1 MREIVLDTETTGLDP
16 GSGDR
21 VVEIGCVEL
30 LNTVPTGR
38 TFHKYLNP
46 QRFMPSVARAVH
58 GLTDDFLRDK
68 PLFADVCEELA
79 TFLDGARVIAHNAEF
94 DIGFLNSELER
105 VGRPPLACEVIDTV
119 RLARRKYPGAP
130 ASLDALCDRFK
141 IDKSAR
147 DKHGALLDARLLADV
162 YLELCGGRQPGLAL
176 AAQTAVAAL
185 STMEQLQPRPPRPH
199 TPSAD
204 ELAAH
209 QAFLA
214 GIKEPIW
221 LAGVV

>member
-1 MREIVLDTETTGLDP
+1 MREVILDTETTGLDH

-30 LNTVPTGR
+30 LNTVQTGR

-46 QRFMPSVARAVH
+46 QRYMPSMAQAVH
-58 GLTDDFLRDK
+58 GLTDAFLRDK
-68 PLFADVCEELA
+68 PLFADVCDELLV
-79 TFLDGARVIAHNAEF
+79 FLDGARVIAHNAEF
-94 DIGFLNSELER
+94 DIGFLNAELAR
-105 VGRPPLACEVIDTV
+105 VERPPLACEIIDTV

-130 ASLDALCDRFK
+130 ASLDALLDRFR
-141 IDKSAR
+141 IDKTAR
-147 DKHGALLDARLLADV
+147 DKHGALLDARLLAEV

-176 AAQTAVAAL
+176 AVQATVAAL
-185 STMEQLQPRPPRPH
+185 SSIARREPRPARPH
-199 TPSAD
+199 LPSAD

-214 GIKEPIW
+214 GLKEPIW
-221 LAGVV
+221 LAA

>member
-1 MREIVLDTETTGLDP
+1 MREVVLDTETTGLDH

-46 QRFMPSVARAVH
+46 QRYMPSTAQAVH
-58 GLTDDFLRDK
+58 GLTDEFLRDK
-68 PLFADVCEELA
+68 PLFVDVCEELL

-94 DIGFLNSELER
+94 DIGFLNAELAR
-105 VGRPPLACEVIDTV
+105 VERPPLACEVIDTV

-130 ASLDALCDRFK
+130 ASLDALCDRFR
-141 IDKSAR
+141 IDRSAR
-147 DKHGALLDARLLADV
+147 DNHGALLDARLLADV
-162 YLELCGGRQPGLAL
+162 YLELSGGRQPALAL
-176 AAQTAVAAL
+176 AVQATVAAL
-185 STMEQLQPRPPRPH
+185 SAIAQRAPRPARPH
-199 TPSAD
+199 QASPD

-214 GIKEPIW
+214 ALREPLW
-221 LAGVV
+221 LAA

>member
-46 QRFMPSVARAVH
+46 QRFMPSMAQAIH

-68 PLFADVCEELA
+68 PLFGDVCEELV

-94 DIGFLNSELER
+94 DIGFLNAELAR
-105 VGRPPLACEVIDTV
+105 VERPPLACEVIDTV

-176 AAQTAVAAL
+176 AVQATVATL
-185 STMEQLQPRPPRPH
+185 STIAERQPRPARPH
-199 TPSAD
+199 SPSGD
-204 ELAAH
+204 ELTAH
-209 QAFLA
+209 EAFLA
-214 GIKEPIW
+214 ALKEPIW
-221 LAGVV
+221 LAA

>member
-1 MREIVLDTETTGLDP
+1 MREVILDTETTGLDP
-16 GSGDR
+16 ASGDR
-21 VVEIGCVEL
+21 VVEVGCVEL

-38 TFHKYLNP
+38 TFHSYLNP
-46 QRFMPSVARAVH
+46 QRFMPATAQAVH
-58 GLTDDFLRDK
+58 GLTDEFLRDK
-68 PLFADVCEELA
+68 PLFADVVEELL

-94 DIGFLNSELER
+94 DIGFLNAELAR
-105 VGRPPLACEVIDTV
+105 VERPPLACEVIDTV

-176 AAQTAVAAL
+176 AVQATVATL
-185 STMEQLQPRPPRPH
+185 STTVRRELRPARPH
-199 TPSAD
+199 SATPD

-214 GIKEPIW
+214 ALKEPIW
-221 LAGVV
+221 LAA